1 MDASGARLRRDVV
14 WNLAPV
20 VLLAVVGLGMNFM
33 IGRWW
38 GASALG
44 AFNLVTPAFFTF
56 AVLGAGGIQFSV
68 LRAIAEDPED
78 RDRVATIVV
87 GALLPNVAFA
97 LVATALCIA
106 LARPIGMLVNNA
118 DVETGLWWVAPGLF
132 CFGIN
137 KVLFGVVNGLRR
149 MRAFAVY
156 TSLRYVLIAIG
167 IVMAHVWNAPADHL
181 AVIWTFTEGAL
192 LVVMIAE
199 LLSTVSLRRA
209 RGWYA
214 WTKKHVDYGGR
225 GLLATLAFEINS
237 KIDVWM
243 LGVALPE
250 SLVGIYALASTLFEG
265 AAQLGVVVQ
274 NNVNPVIARD
284 LAEGRRE
291 AVTTLIQRTRRWF
304 VPAMVAAC
312 IAAIFIYPIAIPTLV
327 GDPAFH
333 AGTTAFAILMAGLAL
348 TTPWLPFNQLLIM
361 GSRPGWHTIYVCI
374 VFGLSVIGNAI
385 LIPYFSLEGA
395 AISTAVATV
404 VSALLLRVLVRWQT
418 GVRL

>member
-1 MDASGARLRRDVV
+1 MDAQGARLRRDVV

-20 VLLAVVGLGMNFM
+20 VLLGIVGLGMNFM

-38 GASALG
+38 GAAALG
-44 AFNLVTPAFFTF
+44 AFNLVTPAFFSF
-56 AVLGAGGIQFSV
+56 AVLGAGGLQFSV
-68 LRAIAEDPED
+68 LRAVAEDPED
-78 RDRVATIVV
+78 PDRVATIVV
-87 GALLPNVAFA
+87 GALLPAVAFA
-97 LVATALCIA
+97 LVATALCVV
-106 LARPIGMLVNNA
+106 LARPIGVLVNNV

-132 CFGIN
+132 CFAIN

-156 TSLRYVLIAIG
+156 TSLRYVLIAVG

-192 LVVMIAE
+192 LVVMLCE
-199 LLSTVSLRRA
+199 LLSTVQLRRA
-209 RGWYA
+209 RGWFA
-214 WTKKHVDYGGR
+214 WTKRHIDYGGR

-243 LGVALPE
+243 LGIALPE

-274 NNVNPVIARD
+274 NNVNPMIARD
-284 LAEGRRE
+284 LAEGRRDS
-291 AVTTLIQRTRRWF
+291 VDTLIKRTRRWF
-304 VPAMVAAC
+304 VPAMAAAC
-312 IAAIFIYPIAIPTLV
+312 FAAIFIYPVAIPTIV

-333 AGTTAFAILMAGLAL
+333 AGTTSFAILMVGLAL
-348 TTPWLPFNQLLIM
+348 TTPWLPFNQVLIM
-361 GSRPGWHTIYVCI
+361 ASRPGWHTIYVCV
-374 VFGLSVIGNAI
+374 VFALSVTGNLI
-385 LIPYFSLEGA
+385 LIPHFAIEGA
-395 AISTAVATV
+395 AMSTAAATIA
-404 VSALLLRVLVRWQT
+404 SALLLRILCRWQT